1 MDQRIR
7 FVERLANIHLMKIV
21 SDADPNVSS
30 QTDIIQSVLRLV
42 TLLRIGRKK
51 KQMYMWMDSIRGPQI
66 LVI

>member
-51 KQMYMWMDSIRGPQI
+51 KQMHMWMDSIRGPQI